1 MDLLQQFVDS
11 ELIRG
16 LTAGDK
22 ALASLYITI
31 MGMSIT
37 FVALCVL
44 WGSVL
49 LLSVI
54 FKPGK
59 NKKRVSKESQRA
71 PSAVTEEMEA
81 DDGEI
86 ISVII
91 AAIAAAENAP
101 VHSFKVKS
109 IIPTVD
115 RTPQWGKVGRIE
127 QLTRTI
133 KN

>member
-16 LTAGDK
+16 LTTGDK
-22 ALASLYITI
+22 ALASLYVTI

-44 WGSVL
+44 WGSVS

-59 NKKRVSKESQRA
+59 KKMTVSEDSQETT
-71 PSAVTEEMEA
+71 SGVTEAIET

-91 AAIAAAENAP
+91 AAIAAAGNKP
-101 VHSFKVKS
+101 IRSFIVKS
-109 IIPTVD
+109 IIPAAD
-115 RTPQWGKVGRIE
+115 LTPRWGKVGRIE